1 MVNWIWQKLRT
12 VRMKQSQKLL
22 TTNVLLIL
30 KIVFNIIVR
39 CSMIAMFYL
48 QSIKKIIKTYW
59 DKFLRC

>member
-1 MVNWIWQKLRT
+1 
-12 VRMKQSQKLL
+12 MKQSQKLL